1 MADNKVQSFE
11 NHAQIVPM
19 FHYVTLGILLLTFIG
34 SCVNLTESWGD
45 QARFYSASLLVTLT
59 LGTLLAALYARSFA
73 LRAQDRAIRAEE
85 QLRHYVMTGKLLDP
99 RLTVK
104 QIIGLRFAPN
114 EELVAL
120 AQRAADQNLSTKDI
134 KQAVKNWRP
143 DAYRVRLRG
152 CCLPLGGI
160 HTDDGQQPGHGQQM
174 MVVARDVL
182 QLQPATRTMHVQVRL
197 GDRAQAAAVD
207 IRHKSQ
213 VQHHPVSTGV

>member
-19 FHYVTLGILLLTFIG
+19 FHYVTLGILQLTFIG
-34 SCVNLTESWGD
+34 ACVNLYQSWGD
-45 QARFYSASLLVTLT
+45 HARFYSASLLVTLT

-73 LRAQDRAIRAEE
+73 LKAQDRAIRAEE

-104 QIIGLRFAPN
+104 QIVGLRFASN

-134 KQAVKNWRP
+134 KQAVKHWRP
-143 DAYRVRLRG
+143 DTYRV
-152 CCLPLGGI
+152 
-160 HTDDGQQPGHGQQM
+160 
-174 MVVARDVL
+174 
-182 QLQPATRTMHVQVRL
+182 
-197 GDRAQAAAVD
+197 
-207 IRHKSQ
+207 
-213 VQHHPVSTGV
+213 